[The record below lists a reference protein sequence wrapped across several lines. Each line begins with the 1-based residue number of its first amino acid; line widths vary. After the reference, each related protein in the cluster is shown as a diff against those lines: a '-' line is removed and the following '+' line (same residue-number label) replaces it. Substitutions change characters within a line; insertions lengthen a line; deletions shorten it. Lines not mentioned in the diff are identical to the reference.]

1 MAELSLNYDGLQ
13 KIITLS
19 KKEIESN
26 FENQATREELS
37 KMVTSVAPSVKD
49 NINMFNKKL
58 AKAEQDKIFKKVSAS
73 MQVLQEDKPTPL
85 ELVYQQKIHGAANFE
100 NVPYKI

>member
-1 MAELSLNYDGLQ
+1 
-13 KIITLS
+13 
-19 KKEIESN
+19 
-26 FENQATREELS
+26 
-37 KMVTSVAPSVKD
+37 MVTSVAPSVKD

-85 ELVYQQKIHGAANFE
+85 ELVYQ
-100 NVPYKI
+100 